1 MSFHIFIADTESS
14 ITALISKVIFFSPF
28 LFYFLN
34 ADLWRMIDDLS
45 SDIQIFSCIFYALQS
60 PTTCSNTRVERKKE
74 KNKSNDSLLYKAS
87 LCIFETFFLNCFV
100 QPKIGSRGNNRFAW
114 MSSHNFILHLMTR
127 IMEIIWS
134 GWLYIEVW
142 LAPGHS
148 KYFKLFVCWFV
159 VRGDQCWVTIS
170 CSLASTWSSPTTGQ
184 DIWEGRG
191 VMDLMHCLVVK

>member
-1 MSFHIFIADTESS
+1 MQICGKWSMISAWIYKSFP
-14 ITALISKVIFFSPF
+14 V
-28 LFYFLN
+28 YFMHCNLPQP
-34 ADLWRMIDDLS
+34 A
-45 SDIQIFSCIFYALQS
+45 
-60 PTTCSNTRVERKKE
+60 PTPKLREKKKE

-148 KYFKLFVCWFV
+148 KYFQLFVCWFV

-184 DIWEGRG
+184 DIWGGGGRG
-191 VMDLMHCLVVK
+191 GGWWI